1 MKQQSQLKNSSKG
14 TNMYLHREI
23 YKSEL
28 AQDAILA
35 TINAKG
41 RKIKGLDR
49 KIQDACNT
57 LSAENAQE
65 LWRLCKRIEL
75 SYNYRKVRLKAVHN
89 QKNISEEARQA
100 RVWNFLEQNPNHP
113 AVLET
118 QVKKFNYWS
127 R

>member
-1 MKQQSQLKNSSKG
+1 MFIS
-14 TNMYLHREI
+14 HAI

-41 RKIKGLDR
+41 RKIKGLTAQ
-49 KIQDACNT
+49 IQAACNS
-57 LSAENAQE
+57 LEAQDAQE
-65 LWRLCKRIEL
+65 LWKLCKRIEL

-89 QKNISEEARQA
+89 QRNNDEDARKA
-100 RVWNFLEQNPNHP
+100 RVWNFMEQNPNHP
-113 AVLET
+113 ILADT
-118 QVKKFNYWS
+118 TAKKFNYWS